1 MFIQRQNCVDSYMTN
16 LQLTEPQCYEFPLR
30 RLATEHRLQVLLYCC
45 AAGVAVLLH
54 CCAAGAA
61 VLLHCCAAGAA
72 VLPALPMASCCG
84 ALLVR
89 YQVKHRV
96 VTGVSEEGIRRRE
109 RDHAVGHNIERR
121 VMLP

>member
-1 MFIQRQNCVDSYMTN
+1 MPLLLLRLMFIQRQNCVDSYMTN

-45 AAGVAVLLH
+45 AAGV
-54 CCAAGAA
+54 A